1 MLWGDDE
8 DMIEGEDII
17 TKYGNAKLNGKSFD
31 WIEID
36 RQPHL

>member
-8 DMIEGEDII
+8 DMIKDEDIV
-17 TKYGNAKLNGKSFD
+17 TKHRNAKLNGESFD